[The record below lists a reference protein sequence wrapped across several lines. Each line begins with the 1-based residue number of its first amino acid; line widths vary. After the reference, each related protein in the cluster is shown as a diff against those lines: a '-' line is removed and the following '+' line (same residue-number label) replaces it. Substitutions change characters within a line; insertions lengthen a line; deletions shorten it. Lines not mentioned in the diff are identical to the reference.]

1 MLSGNKDGKRIMV
14 EKEERWMKE
23 NEIQM
28 GKWVIHISRETHSPE
43 VRAHSPSS
51 SFSVLRSTRRT
62 IT

>member
-1 MLSGNKDGKRIMV
+1 MV

-43 VRAHSPSS
+43 ARAHSPSS